1 MRRFSVT
8 VNGNVYEVEVEELGA
23 TESAPIAAAPVATP
37 KAAAPV
43 APKAAPAAPV
53 APKAAPANGTPVKA
67 PMPGTIVKVV
77 VSEGQAVKNG
87 DVLFVIEAMK
97 MESDICAPCDG
108 TVASIAAKSGASV
121 NTDDLLLTIA

>member
-23 TESAPIAAAPVATP
+23 TESAPIAATPVATP